1 MVTGRK
7 KAMLHHTDEGS
18 GQTLVLLH
26 GFTEHSGIWDEYAR
40 KLRTMF
46 RVIRIDL
53 PGHGLSPSMG
63 RIYSME
69 MMADEVRT
77 VLSNLRIRKC
87 VMIGHSMGGYVT
99 LSFAAR
105 YPAMLRG
112 FGLFHSQADADSEE
126 AKEGRDRTIGII
138 RANHSNWLN
147 QFIPDLFAPHN
158 REKYGSQIAALQA
171 AADRI
176 RPSCLIACLEGMKRR
191 ASRLDV
197 LSGARVP
204 VLFIAGKLD
213 ERIPIGK
220 VTEQASLVQHAELLI
235 LSNVAHMG
243 YLEASESCYLFLRNF
258 ATNCY
263 QLSSA
268 SHSA

>member
-1 MVTGRK
+1 
-7 KAMLHHTDEGS
+7 MLHYTDEGS
-18 GQTLVLLH
+18 GHALVLLH
-26 GFTEHSGIWDEYAR
+26 GFTEHSGIWDEYTR
-40 KLRTMF
+40 KLRAIF

-63 RIYSME
+63 LIYTME
-69 MMADEVRT
+69 MMADEVRA
-77 VLSNLRIRKC
+77 VLSGLRIRKC

-112 FGLFHSQADADSEE
+112 FGLFHSQAEADSEE
-126 AKEGRDRTIGII
+126 AREGRDKTIGII

-158 REKYGSQIAALQA
+158 RERYKSQIAALQSA
-171 AADRI
+171 AGAI

-191 ASRLDV
+191 ASRLEV

-204 VLFIAGKLD
+204 VMFIAGKLD
-213 ERIPIGK
+213 ERIPAGK
-220 VTEQASLVQHAELLI
+220 VMAQASLVQHAELLL

-243 YLEASESCYLFLRNF
+243 YLEASESCYLFVKNF
-258 ATNCY
+258 VTNCY
-263 QLSSA
+263 LLSSA